1 MSSSLNW
8 LASLVQL
15 PPHIISPPEK
25 HTQRDRNV
33 NWWQALSDERTRM
46 WPLSCGPLMCI
57 LSETVLVWKS
67 FIRGRKSSQIFF
79 SRTHSHTHV
88 EGIDRNTHKHTAGTW
103 SKTVTLIPFWA
114 YGYTSNRP
122 PPLFFTFTHIHTWT
136 SLAEA
141 QRCSPSRTCITVIS
155 LYQGNF
161 VTFRMILQSFKTLDG
176 IKCEGLWLFSLST
189 SFFFLIQN

>member
-1 MSSSLNW
+1 MFSFL
-8 LASLVQL
+8 
-15 PPHIISPPEK
+15 
-25 HTQRDRNV
+25 HTLFLHPKNTHSVTEMLIDDRHCPMR
-33 NWWQALSDERTRM
+33 E
-46 WPLSCGPLMCI
+46 PGCGPLMWPSHVYPIRNC
-57 LSETVLVWKS
+57 LKS